1 MKNPLTAFG
10 RIARTSLMVGLAL
23 APAALSAGE
32 ITLTSLDQTVRFH
45 GEFVGFEDNT
55 YIITISGTEMRLPAD
70 RLTCEGADCIAA
82 GPIVIEDLNS

>member
-1 MKNPLTAFG
+1 MTKIFSAMACT
-10 RIARTSLMVGLAL
+10 TLMIGLAL

-70 RLTCEGADCIAA
+70 KLTCEGADCIAA
-82 GPIVIEDLNS
+82 GPIVVEDLNS